1 MEFIK
6 KRILQATTTGKT
18 ETTKVGEYVIIPDT
32 GVTYHMK
39 ICLESV
45 VKDIGFFDS
54 YDPTNIN
61 NSGNT
66 INLT

>member
-6 KRILQATTTGKT
+6 KTILQVTTTGKT
-18 ETTKVGEYVIIPDT
+18 DTTKDNEYVIIPDT

-39 ICLESV
+39 ICLEST

-54 YDPTNIN
+54 YDPIIVEN
-61 NSGNT
+61 NNDT
-66 INLT
+66 